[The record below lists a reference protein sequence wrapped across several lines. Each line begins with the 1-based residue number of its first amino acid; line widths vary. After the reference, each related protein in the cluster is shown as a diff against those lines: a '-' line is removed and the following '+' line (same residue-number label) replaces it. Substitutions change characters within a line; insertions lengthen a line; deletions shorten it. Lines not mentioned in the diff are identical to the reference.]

1 MVFTWSIELVLTG
14 YHTNFFYVFQKVIL
28 CLGYFACEIKDDIGY
43 CSAVLMKRYLIEKF
57 HNQMLANH
65 DFRHIFQGSDHRVSD
80 QEEKGCVCNLTGFY
94 FYLSNQ
100 AY

>member
-1 MVFTWSIELVLTG
+1 
-14 YHTNFFYVFQKVIL
+14 
-28 CLGYFACEIKDDIGY
+28 
-43 CSAVLMKRYLIEKF
+43 MKRYLIEKF